1 MSKGNLFLGLATGK
15 IGSVVLYRSFG
26 EERARSWVARKRN
39 PRTWR
44 QGVQRCVMKTAQVAY
59 SSLMPLCRE
68 TFQGFEAGTPCQS
81 AFVSRNVRLLRGRVQ
96 SSIDAG
102 RQSVLE
108 DATGNYNGISSELFL
123 LNPLM
128 VSDGG
133 LGTVGAAV
141 GASGGLQLAVPGI
154 TSAST
159 YAQVCAALGCTAGD
173 RLDLLFLLSAASGIV
188 QRIAFARLV
197 LSPSSGDM
205 SASFLTEGGALN
217 LPNPGNDG
225 EFSLSVADG
234 VLSVSTTAFS
244 PNAGAVVRSRMFG
257 DLRQYSAEY
266 IALPPGEGYSSF
278 PLGTAVESYL
288 SAGSV
293 YLDGQ

>member
-15 IGSVVLYRSFG
+15 IGSVVLFRAFG

-68 TFQGFEAGTPCQS
+68 SFQGMEAGTPCQS

-133 LGTVGAAV
+133 LGTMGAAV
-141 GASGGLQLAVPGI
+141 GAGGLQLSVPGVS
-154 TSAST
+154 SAST

-173 RLDLLFLLSAASGIV
+173 RLDLLFLLSAASGVV

-217 LPNPGNDG
+217 LPNPGNQGD
-225 EFSLSVADG
+225 FTLSVADG
-234 VLSVSTTAFS
+234 VLSVSATAFS
-244 PNAGAVVRSRMFG
+244 PNAGAVVRSRMYG

-266 IALPPGEGYSSF
+266 IALPSGEGYSSF

-288 SAGSV
+288 SAGNV
-293 YLDGQ
+293 YLDGE